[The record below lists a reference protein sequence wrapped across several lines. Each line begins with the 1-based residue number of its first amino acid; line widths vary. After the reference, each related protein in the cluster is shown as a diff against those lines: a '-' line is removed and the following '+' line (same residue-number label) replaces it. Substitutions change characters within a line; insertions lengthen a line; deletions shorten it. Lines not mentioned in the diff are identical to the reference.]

1 MIGIVTAF
9 VLLLGAASLMIG
21 AVIHNQLEPTMATA
35 MTVPFAN
42 VAAVIVALAGLATA
56 AIAHRWMG
64 GKRLARATIIIA
76 IACVAILM
84 LLFPLAELGYLS
96 RVR

>member
-1 MIGIVTAF
+1 MIGIITAF
-9 VLLLGAASLMIG
+9 VLLLGAACLMIG

-42 VAAVIVALAGLATA
+42 VAAVIVALAGLATT

-64 GKRLARATIIIA
+64 GTRLTRATIIVG

-84 LLFPLAELGYLS
+84 LLFPFAELGYLS

>member
-1 MIGIVTAF
+1 MIGILTAF
-9 VLLLGAASLMIG
+9 FLLLGAASLMIG

-42 VAAVIVALAGLATA
+42 LAAVIVALAGLATA
-56 AIAHRWMG
+56 FITHRWMG
-64 GKRLARATIIIA
+64 GTRSTRAAMIIGV
-76 IACVAILM
+76 ACVASLM
-84 LLFPLAELGYLS
+84 LLFPFAELGYLS